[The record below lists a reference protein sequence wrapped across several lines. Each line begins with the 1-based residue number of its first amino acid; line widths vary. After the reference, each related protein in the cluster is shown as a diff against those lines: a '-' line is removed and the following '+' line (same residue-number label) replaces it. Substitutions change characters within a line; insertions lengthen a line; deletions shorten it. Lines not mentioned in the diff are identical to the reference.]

1 VATKKYQIFISSTF
15 NDLQEERQ
23 LALKAILDLDH
34 IPAGMEAFPA
44 IDMEQFEYI
53 KKVIDECDYYLLIIG
68 ARYGSTDSDGVS
80 FTEREFDYATAQGKT
95 VIALLHNDIQSLPK
109 KNFDA
114 DPALEAKLNSFRD
127 KVQTGRMVRFWS
139 NRDQLVAAM
148 MQAITKAINTY
159 PASGWIRGDAAAND
173 DILQEF
179 LQLRSAYDELSAM
192 HNALVVNASTKLEGL
207 ASLDEPFEVG
217 YTYHAGDSRRSSSI
231 HVTWDLIFRIVGPNL
246 YTPAAPSTINI
257 NMKTFIHNHN
267 KASFVTVN
275 EMDADTI
282 KIHFHALGLLKIE
295 AATAKGGGV
304 SEFISLTDK
313 GKTELTKAMAVRSAK
328 S

>member
-1 VATKKYQIFISSTF
+1 
-15 NDLQEERQ
+15 
-23 LALKAILDLDH
+23 
-34 IPAGMEAFPA
+34 MEAFPA

-80 FTEREFDYATAQGKT
+80 FTEREFDYAVSKGKT
-95 VIALLHNDIQSLPK
+95 VIALLHSDIQSLPK
-109 KNFDA
+109 KKFD
-114 DPALEAKLNSFRD
+114 DNPALETKLNSFRD

-159 PASGWIRGDAAAND
+159 PTSGWIRGDAAASD
-173 DILQEF
+173 EILQGF
-179 LQLRSAYDELSAM
+179 LQLRSAFDELSAV
-192 HNALVVNASTKLEGL
+192 HNALVASSSTVLEGL
-207 ASLDEPFEVG
+207 ASLEEPFEIK
-217 YTYHAGDSRRSSSI
+217 YTYHAGSSRRTASMQ
-231 HVTWDLIFRIVGPNL
+231 VTWDLILRIVGPNL
-246 YTPAAPSTINI
+246 YSPASPSTINATL
-257 NMKTFIHNHN
+257 KSFIHNQN
-267 KASFVTVN
+267 NASYVTVN

-295 AATAKGGGV
+295 AAVAKGGGV

-313 GKTELTKAMAVRSAK
+313 GKAELIKAMAVKSAN